1 MAHHQRS
8 LWKGVLMG
16 KIIAVGNLKGGT
28 GKSTIA
34 VNLACGLAERTG
46 AVALIDADPQ
56 GTATAWLR
64 DGPPQGLHLLSLPL
78 AGAAGN
84 APWTDRIVGQR
95 RRQDLVVLD
104 LPPQMGE
111 CFEAALRI
119 ADLLVI
125 PLTLSE
131 VDLHAT
137 AQALAVLHRV
147 QAARRGPPSCLLVP
161 SKVDR
166 RTSVGRQ
173 ARAALVRLG
182 WQVGPALGQRAA
194 HSDALQGRQVDRR
207 ACARHRRAPGGA
219 RARPGGGRPTCPL
232 PGTRRSIRARL
243 RGRRGGHATGSRAR
257 VPSGRPASD
266 RRILPRSDGSDA
278 FEAAA
283 RRAAGF
289 SLTKAISR

>member
-1 MAHHQRS
+1 
-8 LWKGVLMG
+8 MG

-78 AGAAGN
+78 ADAAGR
-84 APWTDRIVGQR
+84 AMWSDRIIGQR
-95 RRQDLVVLD
+95 RRQDLVVID
-104 LPPQMGE
+104 LPPQMGQ

-147 QAARRGPPSCLLVP
+147 QSVRRGPPACLLVP

-173 ARAALVRLG
+173 ARASLVRLG

-194 HSDALQGRQVDRR
+194 HSDAFKAAKWIG
-207 ACARHRRAPGGA
+207 AHAPGTAAHLEVHALVRAVEDQLARCKEPADQYAPEFLDAEAGMATPAGLECRQGA
-219 RARPGGGRPTCPL
+219 PIRIGAFCLSLMGAMFSKLRPGEQQAL
-232 PGTRRSIRARL
+232 
-243 RGRRGGHATGSRAR
+243 H
-257 VPSGRPASD
+257 
-266 RRILPRSDGSDA
+266 
-278 FEAAA
+278 
-283 RRAAGF
+283 
-289 SLTKAISR
+289 

>member
-64 DGPPQGLHLLSLPL
+64 DGPPPGLHLLSLPL

-147 QAARRGPPSCLLVP
+147 QAVRKGPPSCLLVP

-173 ARAALVRLG
+173 ARSALVRLG

-194 HSDALQGRQVDRR
+194 HSDAFKATKWIG
-207 ACARHRRAPGGA
+207 AHAPGTAAHLEVHALVRAVEDQLA
-219 RARPGGGRPTCPL
+219 RCKEPVDEYLPAFLDADAGMAAPAGLECRPGAPIRIGAFCLSLMGAMLSKLRP
-232 PGTRRSIRARL
+232 GEQQ
-243 RGRRGGHATGSRAR
+243 
-257 VPSGRPASD
+257 
-266 RRILPRSDGSDA
+266 A
-278 FEAAA
+278 FH
-283 RRAAGF
+283 
-289 SLTKAISR
+289 

>member
-1 MAHHQRS
+1 
-8 LWKGVLMG
+8 MG

-64 DGPPQGLHLLSLPL
+64 DGPPPGLHLLSLPL
-78 AGAAGN
+78 AEAAGR
-84 APWTDRIVGQR
+84 APWSDRIIGQR
-95 RRQDLVVLD
+95 RRQDLVVID
-104 LPPQMGE
+104 LPPQMGQ

-119 ADLLVI
+119 ADLLVV

-147 QAARRGPPSCLLVP
+147 QSVRRGPPACLLVP

-166 RTSVGRQ
+166 RTAVGRQ
-173 ARAALVRLG
+173 ARASLVQLG

-194 HSDALQGRQVDRR
+194 HSDAFKAAKWIG
-207 ACARHRRAPGGA
+207 AHAPGTAAHLEVQSLVRAVEDQLA
-219 RARPGGGRPTCPL
+219 RCKEPAEHYAPEYVDAEGCMPAAAALVCRPGAPIRLGAFCLNLMGAMLSKLRPGEQQAL
-232 PGTRRSIRARL
+232 
-243 RGRRGGHATGSRAR
+243 H
-257 VPSGRPASD
+257 
-266 RRILPRSDGSDA
+266 
-278 FEAAA
+278 
-283 RRAAGF
+283 
-289 SLTKAISR
+289 

>member
-1 MAHHQRS
+1 
-8 LWKGVLMG
+8 MG

-78 AGAAGN
+78 ADAAGR
-84 APWTDRIVGQR
+84 AMWSDRIIGQR
-95 RRQDLVVLD
+95 RRQDLVVID
-104 LPPQMGE
+104 LPPQMGQ

-147 QAARRGPPSCLLVP
+147 QSVRRGPPACLLVP

-173 ARAALVRLG
+173 ARASLVRLG

-194 HSDALQGRQVDRR
+194 HSDAFKAAKWIG
-207 ACARHRRAPGGA
+207 AHAPGTAAHLEVHALVRAVEDQLARCKEPADQYAPEFLDAEAGMATPAGLECRQGA
-219 RARPGGGRPTCPL
+219 P
-232 PGTRRSIRARL
+232 IRIGAFCLSLMGAMFSKLRL
-243 RGRRGGHATGSRAR
+243 GEQQALH
-257 VPSGRPASD
+257 
-266 RRILPRSDGSDA
+266 
-278 FEAAA
+278 
-283 RRAAGF
+283 
-289 SLTKAISR
+289 